1 MNGTAM
7 TFLADPTFWVMISL
21 LLFAALVYQP
31 IAKALPKALDSRADK
46 IRAEIEEAE
55 KLRAEAQ
62 DLLAQ
67 YQRKQREVAGEA
79 ETIVRHAREEANRMA
94 EEGKARLE
102 AALKRREKAA
112 LERIR
117 RAEEQARAVIRA
129 RAVDLAIEATRKLLA
144 ERLTDAKSDALVEA
158 AIKDLPKR
166 LH

>member
-1 MNGTAM
+1 M
-7 TFLADPTFWVMISL
+7 TFFTDPTFWVAISL

-31 IAKALPKALDSRADK
+31 IAKALPKALDARAAK

-67 YQRKQREVAGEA
+67 YQRQQREVAAEA
-79 ETIVRHAREEANRMA
+79 ETVVRHAREETNRMA

-117 RAEEQARAVIRA
+117 RAEEQAMAVVRA
-129 RAVDLAIEATRKLLA
+129 RAVDLAIEAARTLLS
-144 ERLTDAKSDALVEA
+144 ERLTAAKGDALIDQ
-158 AIKDLPKR
+158 AIKDLPAR

>member
-1 MNGTAM
+1 M
-7 TFLADPTFWVMISL
+7 TFFTDPTFWVAISL

-31 IAKALPKALDSRADK
+31 IAKALPKALDARAAK

-67 YQRKQREVAGEA
+67 YQRQQREVAAEA
-79 ETIVRHAREEANRMA
+79 ETVVRHAREETNRMA

-117 RAEEQARAVIRA
+117 RAEEQAMAGVRAAAADAAQNLIGERLERA
-129 RAVDLAIEATRKLLA
+129 QAAKAVDAAL
-144 ERLTDAKSDALVEA
+144 KSGG
-158 AIKDLPKR
+158 
-166 LH
+166 

>member
-1 MNGTAM
+1 M
-7 TFLADPTFWVMISL
+7 TFFTDPTFWVAISL

-31 IAKALPKALDSRADK
+31 IAKALPKALDARADK

-67 YQRKQREVAGEA
+67 YQRQQREVAAEA
-79 ETIVRHAREEANRMA
+79 ETVVRHAREETNRMA

-117 RAEEQARAVIRA
+117 RAEEQAMAVIRA
-129 RAVDLAIEATRKLLA
+129 RTVDLAIAAARTLLS
-144 ERLTDAKSDALVEA
+144 ERLTAAKGDALIDQ
-158 AIKDLPKR
+158 AIKDLPAR

>member
-1 MNGTAM
+1 MSI
-7 TFLADPTFWVMISL
+7 FADVTFWEVVAL
-21 LLFAALVYQP
+21 LLFFALVYKP
-31 IAKALPKALDSRADK
+31 IAKALPKTLDARAAK

-55 KLRAEAQ
+55 KLRSEAQ

-67 YQRKQREVAGEA
+67 YQRKQREVAAEA
-79 ETIVRHAREEANRMA
+79 ETIVRHARDETNRMA

-112 LERIR
+112 MERIR
-117 RAEEQARAVIRA
+117 RAEEQAMAVIRA

-144 ERLTDAKSDALVEA
+144 ERLTAAKGDALIDD
-158 AIKDLPKR
+158 AIKDLPAR